1 MEENTVMNE
10 VVETVSNDV
19 VETAGATRNPMNF
32 GTGLA
37 AGAIATVAVY
47 GGVKLGRRLVK
58 KFKDKKAAKESESEN
73 TASAKVDGKI
83 IDGVE
88 VVDNK

>member
-19 VETAGATRNPMNF
+19 VETGSGATRNPMNF

-47 GGVKLGRRLVK
+47 GGIKLGRKLVK
-58 KFKDKKAAKESESEN
+58 KFKDKKAAKESENKN
-73 TASAKVDGKI
+73 TASAEVDGKVI
-83 IDGVE
+83 EGEI
-88 VVDNK
+88 VDK

>member
-47 GGVKLGRRLVK
+47 GGIKLGRKLVK
-58 KFKDKKAAKESESEN
+58 KFKDKKAAKESENKN
-73 TASAKVDGKI
+73 TAEVDVDGKI
-83 IDGVE
+83 IDGE
-88 VVDNK
+88 IIENK

>member
-47 GGVKLGRRLVK
+47 GGIKLGRKLVK
-58 KFKDKKAAKESESEN
+58 KFKDKKAAAKESENKN
-73 TASAKVDGKI
+73 TASAEVDGKVI
-83 IDGVE
+83 EGEI
-88 VVDNK
+88 VDNK